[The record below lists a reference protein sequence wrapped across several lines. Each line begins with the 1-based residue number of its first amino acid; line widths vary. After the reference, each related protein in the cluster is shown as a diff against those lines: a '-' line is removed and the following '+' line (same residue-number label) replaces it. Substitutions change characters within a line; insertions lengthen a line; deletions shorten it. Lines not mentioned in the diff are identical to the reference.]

1 MENGKELHI
10 FLRRNPMDQEHI
22 IEQLLD
28 RCKLLIEGILRDP
41 SRPSVAAAS
50 LALFE
55 QFRAVVRLKM
65 TLQAFWASRGLTV
78 GANI

>member
-1 MENGKELHI
+1 
-10 FLRRNPMDQEHI
+10 MDQEHI

-41 SRPSVAAAS
+41 PRSQPPQCGRAS

>member
-1 MENGKELHI
+1 MAGAYH
-10 FLRRNPMDQEHI
+10 R
-22 IEQLLD
+22 
-28 RCKLLIEGILRDP
+28 
-41 SRPSVAAAS
+41 AATGSLQAPHRGYLTRSQPPQCGRAS

-65 TLQAFWASRGLTV
+65 TLQAFWARRGLRV